1 MREVLEIIGIILV
14 AFVVIF
20 GFAFGLAYGC
30 RYLMTIPK
38 ADGFNKL
45 YNTEYSTLDFMFNE
59 DTYRQYH
66 GYGIVIKE

>member
-14 AFVVIF
+14 TFVVIF
-20 GFAFGLAYGC
+20 GFAFGC
-30 RYLMTIPK
+30 CYLMTIPQ

-45 YNTEYSTLDFMFNE
+45 YNTDYSTLDFMFNE
-59 DTYRQYH
+59 ETYRQYH